1 MEKKLTIELSVE
13 HAQALVK
20 ASELMARL
28 GLGQI
33 EYLAQAVRDE
43 EIRFSTSAQTYR
55 NPVNS
60 SREGNENAIESLC
73 TMIKSRLGFRLSESR
88 GIGHPDNSD
97 TTRLCWE
104 LRNSVVAG
112 LKQLDLLEV
121 KAKSGLAKD
130 KAFVAQS
137 PEAFQC
143 EQIHYSQK
151 ILPVVHGH
159 VTLGD
164 LTFGQE

>member
-73 TMIKSRLGFRLSESR
+73 TMIKSRLGFRLGESR

-121 KAKSGLAKD
+121 KAKSGLAKGE
-130 KAFVAQS
+130 AS
-137 PEAFQC
+137 PVIFSEDARC

-151 ILPVVHGH
+151 ILPVVQSQ